1 MAIIETINKATS
13 ATVPAFR
20 LSKRNAMAKTTST
33 LALAHIVLDRR
44 STIPLYRQLYNALRE
59 AMLTGRLRAGT
70 RLPST
75 RTLAQELGLS
85 RITVT
90 DAFDQLFSEGCLEGK
105 VGSGTYVAYGR
116 NGRVLGR
123 LADQKPTP
131 RVPQRARLLSLR
143 GKRMGKSLANYPT
156 WVSSTESFAFQ
167 PNVPAV
173 DEFPFRIWERL
184 LARRWRLASPTL
196 FAQRDV
202 RDYFPLQKALA
213 EYLRTTRGAQCE
225 PEQVIMTTG
234 SQQALDLISRL
245 LVDRGDAVWI
255 EEPAYLGAR
264 NALLA
269 AGARL
274 VPVPVDREGIKVE
287 EGLRR
292 CPQARLA
299 YVSPSHQ
306 YPLGAT
312 LSLTRRLQ
320 LLDWARR
327 ANAWILEDDYDS
339 EYRYVGWPLAALQ
352 GLDRHGRVIYL
363 GTLSKVL
370 LPAIRLGYMIVPP
383 DLVDALVAT
392 RLVAGRMPSVEQ
404 AVLADFIAEGHF
416 ARHIRRMRHLYA
428 ERQQALMEAIERDLN
443 GILEVQPAEGGM
455 HIVAWLPPDVDDQV
469 TSRLASAQG
478 VGCPPLSLY
487 YIGKPKRGG
496 LVLGYGACNERV
508 IGEGTRRM
516 AEALRTPALRTA
528 KP

>member
-1 MAIIETINKATS
+1 
-13 ATVPAFR
+13 
-20 LSKRNAMAKTTST
+20 MAKTTST
-33 LALAHIVLDRR
+33 LALAQIVLDRR
-44 STIPLYRQLYNALRE
+44 SGIPLHRQLYNALRE

-85 RITVT
+85 RVTVMN
-90 DAFDQLFSEGCLEGK
+90 AFDQLFSEGCLEGK
-105 VGSGTYVAYGR
+105 VGSGTYVVYGR

-123 LADQKPTP
+123 LADQKPAL
-131 RVPQRARLLSLR
+131 RVPRRPRLLSLR
-143 GKRMGKSLANYPT
+143 GKRMGKSLANYPK
-156 WVSSTESFAFQ
+156 WVSSTASFAFQ
-167 PNVPAV
+167 PNVPAI

-184 LARRWRLASPTL
+184 LARRWRVASRAL

-202 RDYFPLQKALA
+202 RDYVPLQKALA
-213 EYLRTTRGAQCE
+213 EYLRTTRGVLCE

-234 SQQALDLISRL
+234 SQQGLDLISRL

-269 AGARL
+269 AGATL
-274 VPVPVDREGIKVE
+274 VPVPVDHEGLKVE

-306 YPLGAT
+306 YPLGVT
-312 LSLTRRLQ
+312 LSLARRLQ
-320 LLDWARR
+320 LIDWARR

-339 EYRYVGWPLAALQ
+339 EYRFVGWPLAALQ
-352 GLDRHGRVIYL
+352 GLDRYRRVIYL

-383 DLVDALVAT
+383 DLVDALLAT
-392 RLVAGRMPSVEQ
+392 RLVTGRMPSVEQ

-416 ARHIRRMRHLYA
+416 ARHIRRMRHVYA
-428 ERQQALMEAIERDLN
+428 ERQEALIEAIQRDLN

-455 HIVAWLPPDVDDQV
+455 HVVAWLPPDVDDQV
-469 TSRLASAQG
+469 ASQLASTHG
-478 VGCPPLSLY
+478 VGCTPLSLY
-487 YIGKPKRGG
+487 YIGRPKRRG
-496 LVLGYGACNERV
+496 LVLGYGACNKRV
-508 IGEGTRRM
+508 IDEGTRRM
-516 AEALRTPALRTA
+516 AEALRTLPH
-528 KP
+528 

>member
-1 MAIIETINKATS
+1 
-13 ATVPAFR
+13 
-20 LSKRNAMAKTTST
+20 MAKAIST
-33 LALAHIVLDRR
+33 LGLTHIVLDRR
-44 STIPLYRQLYNALRE
+44 SAIPLHRQLYNALRE

-85 RITVT
+85 RITVM

-105 VGSGTYVAYGR
+105 VGSGTYVVYGQS
-116 NGRVLGR
+116 GHVGR
-123 LADQKPTP
+123 LADQKLTP
-131 RVPQRARLLSLR
+131 RVPPRVRLLSRR
-143 GKRMGKSLANYPT
+143 GQRMGKALANYPK
-156 WVSSTESFAFQ
+156 WVSSTESLAFQ

-184 LARRWRLASPTL
+184 LARRWRVASRTL
-196 FAQRDV
+196 FTQRDV
-202 RDYFPLQKALA
+202 RDYVPLQKALA
-213 EYLRTTRGAQCE
+213 EYLRTTRGAQCD

-274 VPVPVDREGIKVE
+274 VPVPVDHEGIKVE

-306 YPLGAT
+306 YPLGVT
-312 LSLTRRLQ
+312 LSLARRLQ

-352 GLDRHGRVIYL
+352 GLDRHRRVIYL

-392 RLVAGRMPSVEQ
+392 RLLTGRMPSVEQ
-404 AVLADFIAEGHF
+404 AVLADFIVEGHF

-428 ERQQALMEAIERDLN
+428 KRQQALLEAIARDLN

-455 HIVAWLPPDVDDQV
+455 HVVAWLPPDVDDRV
-469 TSRLASAQG
+469 TSQLVSARG

-508 IGEGTRRM
+508 IDEGTHRM
-516 AEALRTPALRTA
+516 AEALRTQPIGTHFFGSALG
-528 KP
+528 